1 MLWFRNLSFRWK
13 FITPIM
19 LVVTLFSGLFATIVL
34 VLKDQAD
41 ASKILTD
48 EMQPVLEQLEDG
60 YRDIYQVITAG
71 QGMILSQR
79 DPAQLQ
85 YHTEEF
91 NDNSAKAL
99 LRFQS
104 PQALIDNGFLGAE
117 SEQTLQKLNAS
128 YAKWLQYYQTMIE
141 QPDLAGM
148 YYQEHRIQ
156 IEEDFNTLRTSLLAI
171 RDEIQLA
178 QLDLKQQLVAKSEL
192 ISLIIEG
199 GITVTIIFSA
209 LIAWLVSR
217 LVSAPLKRLSLAM
230 NDIAVGHGDL
240 TQRIQ
245 EDSKDEIGMLANS
258 FNEFVSRIHIMII
271 EVALTLQAV
280 QSETGRIQ
288 QETLGVVSNASRQQ
302 GESTQA
308 ATAVNEMSATSDTV
322 TEHANEAAQ
331 ATQSASSES
340 QTARDMLSDTV
351 VSIHKLA
358 EEIESSSVVISHL
371 ERDVGNIASILDVIR
386 GIADQTNLLA
396 LNAAIEAARAGEQ
409 GRGFAVV
416 ADEVRTLA
424 SKTQDSTGE
433 IQVMIERLQQ
443 GARAAVQAMESS
455 RESSTYTVQQ
465 ANTANDSIDAIS
477 QSISV
482 INEMNLQ
489 IAAAATQ
496 QSQVSDSINRNVQE
510 IASMSH
516 DMVGKVKTTEQG
528 FEMLTTQ
535 CAQLEELVGQFRT

>member
-19 LVVTLFSGLFATIVL
+19 LVVALFCGLFATV
-34 VLKDQAD
+34 VFVSKDQAD

-48 EMQPVLEQLEDG
+48 EIQPVLEQLEDG
-60 YRDIYQVITAG
+60 YRDLYQVITAG
-71 QGMILSQR
+71 QGVILSEG
-79 DPAQLQ
+79 DPEQLRRL
-85 YHTEEF
+85 TDVF
-91 NDNSAKAL
+91 LDDSAKATTRL
-99 LRFQS
+99 KS
-104 PQALIDNGFLGAE
+104 PQALIEKGFLGTE
-117 SEQTLQKLNAS
+117 SELTLQKLNTG
-128 YAKWLQYYQTMIE
+128 YTKWLIHYQTMIE
-141 QPDLAGM
+141 QSGQAGM
-148 YYQEHRIQ
+148 YYKDNRVQ
-156 IEEDFNTLRTSLLAI
+156 IENDFSVLRSSLLEI
-171 RDEIQLA
+171 RSEIQAA
-178 QLDLKQQLVAKSEL
+178 QVELKLQLVANSKL
-192 ISLIIEG
+192 ITIIIEG
-199 GITVTIIFSA
+199 GIVAVIILSM
-209 LIAWLVSR
+209 LIAWLVSG

-240 TQRIQ
+240 TQRLQ

-280 QSETGRIQ
+280 QAETARIQ
-288 QETLGVVSNASRQQ
+288 QETQGVVANAASQQ
-302 GESTQA
+302 QESTQA

-322 TEHANEAAQ
+322 TQHANEAAQ
-331 ATQSASSES
+331 ATQSASTESE
-340 QTARDMLSDTV
+340 TARDMLSDTV
-351 VSIHKLA
+351 ISIHKLA
-358 EEIESSSVVISHL
+358 DEIESSSVVISHL

-455 RESSTYTVQQ
+455 SESSTYTVQQ

-477 QSISV
+477 QSINV

-489 IAAAATQ
+489 IATAATQ
-496 QSQVSDSINRNVQE
+496 QSHVSDSINRNVQE
-510 IASMSH
+510 IASMSQQ
-516 DMVGKVKTTEQG
+516 MVGKVKTTEQG
-528 FEMLTTQ
+528 FDMLTKQ
-535 CAQLEELVGQFRT
+535 CSQLEELVSQFRT

>member
-19 LVVTLFSGLFATIVL
+19 LVVTLFSGLFATIVF

-60 YRDIYQVITAG
+60 YRDIYQVMTAG
-71 QGMILSQR
+71 QGVILSQR
-79 DPAQLQ
+79 DPVQLQ

-117 SEQTLQKLNAS
+117 SEQTLQTLNAS
-128 YAKWLQYYQTMIE
+128 YALWLQYYQAMVE

-148 YYQEHRIQ
+148 YYQEHRVQ
-156 IEEDFNTLRTSLLAI
+156 IESDFNTLRTSLLAI

-192 ISLIIEG
+192 ITLIIEV
-199 GITVTIIFSA
+199 GITVVIIISA
-209 LIAWLVSR
+209 LIAWFVSSLVST
-217 LVSAPLKRLSLAM
+217 PLKRMSLAM
-230 NDIAVGHGDL
+230 NDIAVGDGDL
-240 TQRIQ
+240 TQRIE

-258 FNEFVSRIHIMII
+258 FNEFVCRIHIMMI

-288 QETLGVVSNASRQQ
+288 QETQGVVTNASRQQ
-302 GESTQA
+302 EESTQA
-308 ATAVNEMSATSDTV
+308 ATAVNEMSVTSDNV
-322 TEHANEAAQ
+322 TRHANEAAQ
-331 ATQSASSES
+331 ATQSASTES

-489 IAAAATQ
+489 IATAATQ
-496 QSQVSDSINRNVQE
+496 QSHASDGINRNVQE

-516 DMVGKVKTTEQG
+516 EMVSKVKTTEQG
-528 FEMLTTQ
+528 FEMLTSR
-535 CAQLEELVGQFRT
+535 CAQLEELLRQFRT

>member
-71 QGMILSQR
+71 QGVILSQR
-79 DPAQLQ
+79 DLAQLQ

-104 PQALIDNGFLGAE
+104 PQTLIDNGFLGAE
-117 SEQTLQKLNAS
+117 SKQTLQTLNTS
-128 YAKWLQYYQTMIE
+128 YAKWLQYYQTMVE

-148 YYQEHRIQ
+148 YYQENRVQ
-156 IEEDFNTLRTSLLAI
+156 IESDFNTLRTSLLAI

-192 ISLIIEG
+192 ITLIIEA
-199 GITVTIIFSA
+199 GITVVIIISA

-217 LVSAPLKRLSLAM
+217 LVSLPLKRLSLAM

-288 QETLGVVSNASRQQ
+288 QETQGVVTNASRQQ
-302 GESTQA
+302 EESTQA

-331 ATQSASSES
+331 ATQSASTES

-516 DMVGKVKTTEQG
+516 NMVGKVRTTEQG
-528 FEMLTTQ
+528 FEMLSTQ

>member
-71 QGMILSQR
+71 QGVILSQR
-79 DPAQLQ
+79 DLAQLQ

-117 SEQTLQKLNAS
+117 SEQTLQTLNVS

-156 IEEDFNTLRTSLLAI
+156 IEEDFKTLRTSLLAI

-280 QSETGRIQ
+280 KSETGRIQ
-288 QETLGVVSNASRQQ
+288 QETQGVVSNASRQQ